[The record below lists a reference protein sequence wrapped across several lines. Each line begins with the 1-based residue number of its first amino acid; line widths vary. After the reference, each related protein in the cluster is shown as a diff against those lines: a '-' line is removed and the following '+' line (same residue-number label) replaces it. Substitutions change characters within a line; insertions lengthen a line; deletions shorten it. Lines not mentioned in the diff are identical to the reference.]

1 MPDPQCCG
9 HRTGEILMQLLLN
22 ILCFLCALRGFCPN
36 FAGKYTVMVI
46 KKLILYSCAA
56 VVFAASV
63 SCGKAGA
70 SNDGSAAMPD
80 TVAVSLPS
88 DSSAQADVIRD
99 DSLTLSFVGDIMMG
113 TTWPDSI
120 HGSHLPVD
128 GGRHLFDD
136 CRDIFRR
143 VDIAC
148 GNLEGSFLNGP
159 GKRRPMRNPKT
170 YFIFRMPPEY
180 AANLVDAGFDFVGI
194 ANNHINDFGEPGRKS
209 TMDALREAGIPHA
222 GLKGRCETVYLERG
236 GRRVGLTQFGHGAN
250 NLDVTD
256 LDELG
261 RVVGQMR
268 DSADIVVVT
277 FHGGAEGTAH
287 MHVPHKTET
296 YVGENRGNVEAFAHA
311 AIDAGADVVVG
322 HGPHVPR
329 AAELYK
335 GRIIFYS
342 LGNFC
347 TPYRMGIAGAT
358 GYAPVAEITIGAD
371 GKFRSGQIHSFI
383 QKRGLGPRKDPT
395 NAAARLIKRLSIED
409 FPASS
414 LHISDS
420 GRLSTPIR

>member
-1 MPDPQCCG
+1 MG
-9 HRTGEILMQLLLN
+9 MKR
-22 ILCFLCALRGFCPN
+22 
-36 FAGKYTVMVI
+36 
-46 KKLILYSCAA
+46 LILYSCVA
-56 VVFAASV
+56 VVIAASI
-63 SCGKAGA
+63 SCGKADA
-70 SNDGSAAMPD
+70 STDGSAAMPD
-80 TVAVSLPS
+80 TVAASLPS
-88 DSSAQADVIRD
+88 GSIQAGVAVKA

-120 HGSHLPVD
+120 HGSHLPAD

-136 CRDIFRR
+136 CRDIFHR

-148 GNLEGSFLNGP
+148 GNLEGSFLDGP
-159 GKRRPMRNPKT
+159 GKRRPMGNPKT

-180 AANLVDAGFDFVGI
+180 AGNLVDAGFDFVGI

-209 TMDALREAGIPHA
+209 TMAALHEVGMPHA
-222 GLKGRCETVYLERG
+222 GLKGRCETAFLDRG
-236 GRRVGLTQFGHGAN
+236 GLRVGLTQFGHGAN

-256 LDELG
+256 FDELR
-261 RVVGQMR
+261 RVVGQLR

-335 GRIIFYS
+335 GHIIFYS
-342 LGNFC
+342 MGNFC

-383 QKRGLGPRKDPT
+383 QKRGLGPRKDPS
-395 NAAARLIKRLSIED
+395 NAAARLIKRLSAED
-409 FPASS
+409 FPQSK
-414 LHISDS
+414 LCISAD
-420 GRLSTPIR
+420 GRLSNW